1 MEKSKQ
7 TFSELLSFVD
17 QQNLPSASH
26 SPPQTPPAAFT
37 CSPQNITTTSSL
49 NPLSKIEPYSCS
61 PPKSFTTS
69 APVKAQ
75 TFDELINIKPKQSFS
90 NELRK
95 SIRLSSK
102 PSKVSYIDLENESET
117 FTQAQNPAKRLKQH
131 SSAFSPYDRKTAQK
145 EKMLDEI
152 FSESIDTKEKVLV
165 NPYSENDVLE
175 STIKRPL
182 SETIGWKEFC
192 EIDEVIYTDLV
203 QNFYSSA
210 TVLEGHEV
218 IICQMNQ
225 TNIYITTD
233 ILAKVFNIPNSGV
246 KLFGR
251 KWYDE
256 VKPKLNRNTILSN
269 MFDKVTLGKDFPVT
283 DLKNEFKILH
293 NLCSHCILPRSK
305 CKYRVN
311 NTDIMILYHL
321 THGKRINLPYVIIQH
336 MMNAIASNNG
346 NDGLPYAMPLTKIFK
361 EFKMS
366 FIGEVAKRNLKYF
379 TSKNVSHIKRRK
391 SSSQSAPSNS
401 HGSQNHELANLFALN
416 VSTDLK
422 LSTGLDN
429 SSAPIISAPL
439 PNVENSALFG
449 TSCLNKFIHSPKNDT
464 LPLSEMPQIP
474 SHFSSFGSFK
484 STRTSSK
491 NDPPQEPEN
500 SVISNEMLFAEVTS
514 LRGDVNNLREC
525 FVSFMFQYLGMM
537 APVPGG
543 DPGSSSNPP
552 PNPL

>member
-1 MEKSKQ
+1 
-7 TFSELLSFVD
+7 
-17 QQNLPSASH
+17 
-26 SPPQTPPAAFT
+26 
-37 CSPQNITTTSSL
+37 
-49 NPLSKIEPYSCS
+49 
-61 PPKSFTTS
+61 
-69 APVKAQ
+69 
-75 TFDELINIKPKQSFS
+75 
-90 NELRK
+90 
-95 SIRLSSK
+95 
-102 PSKVSYIDLENESET
+102 
-117 FTQAQNPAKRLKQH
+117 
-131 SSAFSPYDRKTAQK
+131 
-145 EKMLDEI
+145 MLDEI

-165 NPYSENDVLE
+165 NPYFENDILE
-175 STIKRPL
+175 SSIKRPL
-182 SETIGWKEFC
+182 SESKSFNFEDMKKKEIQLDEALEAIGWKEFC

-203 QNFYSSA
+203 QKFYSSA
-210 TVLEGHEV
+210 TVLEGHDV

-246 KLFGR
+246 KLFDR

-293 NLCSHCILPRSK
+293 NLCSHCILPQSK

-311 NTDIMILYHL
+311 DTDIMILYHL
-321 THGKRINLPYVIIQH
+321 THGKRINLPYVIIKH
-336 MMNAIASNNG
+336 MMNAIASSNG

-366 FIGEVAKRNLKYF
+366 FIGEVAKRNLKYY
-379 TSKNVSHIKRRK
+379 TSKNVSHIKL
-391 SSSQSAPSNS
+391 SVNPLAQPLHNIPLPMEAFNTQEEEENPLHSLVNAIIVNDHLSSQSAPSNS
-401 HGSQNHELANLFALN
+401 HGTQNHELANHFALN

-422 LSTGLDN
+422 LFTGLEN
-429 SSAPIISAPL
+429 FSTQIIYAPL

-474 SHFSSFGSFK
+474 SQFSSFDSFK
-484 STRTSSK
+484 STGTSPK

-500 SVISNEMLFAEVTS
+500 SVISNGMLFAEVTS

-537 APVPGG
+537 APVSSG

>member
-182 SETIGWKEFC
+182 SESKSF
-192 EIDEVIYTDLV
+192 
-203 QNFYSSA
+203 NF
-210 TVLEGHEV
+210 E
-218 IICQMNQ
+218 
-225 TNIYITTD
+225 D
-233 ILAKVFNIPNSGV
+233 IK
-246 KLFGR
+246 K
-251 KWYDE
+251 
-256 VKPKLNRNTILSN
+256 
-269 MFDKVTLGKDFPVT
+269 
-283 DLKNEFKILH
+283 
-293 NLCSHCILPRSK
+293 
-305 CKYRVN
+305 
-311 NTDIMILYHL
+311 
-321 THGKRINLPYVIIQH
+321 
-336 MMNAIASNNG
+336 
-346 NDGLPYAMPLTKIFK
+346 
-361 EFKMS
+361 
-366 FIGEVAKRNLKYF
+366 
-379 TSKNVSHIKRRK
+379 RK
-391 SSSQSAPSNS
+391 SNWMR
-401 HGSQNHELANLFALN
+401 HW
-416 VSTDLK
+416 K
-422 LSTGLDN
+422 LLD
-429 SSAPIISAPL
+429 
-439 PNVENSALFG
+439 G
-449 TSCLNKFIHSPKNDT
+449 KN
-464 LPLSEMPQIP
+464 
-474 SHFSSFGSFK
+474 
-484 STRTSSK
+484 
-491 NDPPQEPEN
+491 
-500 SVISNEMLFAEVTS
+500 
-514 LRGDVNNLREC
+514 
-525 FVSFMFQYLGMM
+525 FVK
-537 APVPGG
+537 
-543 DPGSSSNPP
+543 
-552 PNPL
+552 